1 MSVER
6 VLTRDGL
13 ALVVEHRELEGA
25 RARLVIVHGY
35 AEHRGRYAALIDR
48 LLANGIECHIFD
60 LRGHGESEGL
70 AAHVERFDD
79 YLDDLDRVIASVGAR
94 GGTAPLLDL
103 AHSLGGLIALSYVRA
118 HPGAFEAMAVS
129 SPFLGPAFPV
139 PRVKAMFANVASAVV
154 PTQSFAVV
162 FDPSWISHDADVVA
176 AYVNDPRVLRTTTAR
191 WYTEI
196 KAAQQDLIAHAAE
209 VTIPALFLLAEEDRI
224 ADHRIAAELFAHLGT
239 PASQK
244 ELHTYPGL
252 YHEVFNERPEA
263 REAVITDLLSWLDH
277 RLASPAG

>member
-13 ALVVEHRELEGA
+13 ALAVEHRELEGA

-35 AEHRGRYAALIDR
+35 AEHRGRYAALIER

-70 AAHVERFDD
+70 AAHVARFDD
-79 YLDDLDRVIASVGAR
+79 YLDDLDRVTASVRAR
-94 GGTAPLLDL
+94 GGTAPLLVL

-118 HPGAFEAMAVS
+118 HPGAFEAIAVS

-139 PRVKAMFANVASAVV
+139 PRVKKVLARVASVV
-154 PTQSFAVV
+154 APAKSFETAL
-162 FDPSWISHDADVVA
+162 DPNWISHDPDVVA
-176 AYVNDPRVLRTTTAR
+176 AYANDPRVLHTTTAR
-191 WYTEI
+191 WFTEI

-209 VTIPALFLLAEEDRI
+209 VTIPALFLLAADDRI
-224 ADHRIAAELFAHLGT
+224 ADHRIAAGLFEHLGA

-244 ELHTYPGL
+244 RLRTYPGL

-263 REAVITDLLSWLDH
+263 REAVIMELLSWLDQ
-277 RLASPAG
+277 RLASTAG